1 MEGEGLEFNPQCNNK
16 KENIEVEGNDSFLE
30 YLLTFPLK
38 PKSTFY
44 IIDFWIEEPPQMH
57 IHHFYS
63 TQIQRIEIDTPPQ
76 MFFETDMLFL
86 LLEYIHVIIIV
97 FTILSWL

>member
-1 MEGEGLEFNPQCNNK
+1 MLKPEYHKFNSQNKTKRVWDVMEGEGLEFNPQCNNK

-44 IIDFWIEEPPQMH
+44 IIDF
-57 IHHFYS
+57 
-63 TQIQRIEIDTPPQ
+63 
-76 MFFETDMLFL
+76 
-86 LLEYIHVIIIV
+86 
-97 FTILSWL
+97 